1 MSLIY
6 EYYMQVFFCLLLL
19 SYRIFTMCFSHS
31 VFHSLFATAPKH
43 TGWHWRSDLVSYENR
58 MHPVF
63 SIRRGK
69 NATATKK
76 TTNQLDSHT
85 SNILKVPH
93 GKRTMNTR
101 IRVSSNGN
109 WKYTLLIDCYLH
121 YTWFLSIDFFFVVCT
136 ELFLIHSIKLFC
148 VRNRQSAYS

>member
-1 MSLIY
+1 MLGLFARTKHIRIAIQYSVLSHRTCSGMCVCVCVCRSFTNIICR
-6 EYYMQVFFCLLLL
+6 FFFVC
-19 SYRIFTMCFSHS
+19 YFFRIGYSQC

-43 TGWHWRSDLVSYENR
+43 AGWHWRSDLVSYENR

-76 TTNQLDSHT
+76 TTNRLDSHT

-109 WKYTLLIDCYLH
+109 
-121 YTWFLSIDFFFVVCT
+121 
-136 ELFLIHSIKLFC
+136 
-148 VRNRQSAYS
+148 